1 MAKRYSTIAPS
12 VQEDNLGP
20 TENTLKTILSFSKS
34 TEAKKT
40 KLESH
45 LIHLN

>member
-1 MAKRYSTIAPS
+1 MAKRYETIAPS

-20 TENTLKTILSFSKS
+20 SENTLNKILSFSKS
-34 TEAKKT
+34 IEVKKT
-40 KLESH
+40 KLESQ